1 MLLADPRYAAWALR
15 QSDPTVPKLMNFRY
29 FLRRLSDIGRKIRR
43 EQGLKEAERK
53 VTRLEASEEMA
64 VEVAEEGK
72 RVVRESQR
80 RKYNAKRYNGQT

>member
-29 FLRRLSDIGRKIRR
+29 LPPRLS
-43 EQGLKEAERK
+43 E
-53 VTRLEASEEMA
+53 EASEEMA

-80 RKYNAKRYNGQT
+80 LKYNAKRYNGQT